1 MAENSRFKKLLDNA
15 GSSLRKTILP
25 TPEEIQ
31 KKQETKAVLMKKNIE
46 IQKLALEQDK
56 IRLERNKIHKK
67 INNNAVDYDPLN
79 LMGAKK

>member
-25 TPEEIQ
+25 TPE
-31 KKQETKAVLMKKNIE
+31 E